1 MKTGEARKRI
11 KQGQM
16 IPVKLSEHE
25 RGLIINKTL
34 AGPDLTERLELV
46 LKRESVFAFTLDEL
60 DELVGYIAAEAN
72 HTKSKKVQKELDRL
86 YDRIQYI
93 LDTHT
98 DEEE

>member
-1 MKTGEARKRI
+1 MDSRKARNQEQK
-11 KQGQM
+11 
-16 IPVKLSEHE
+16 IPLKLTAQE
-25 RGLIINKTL
+25 RELITNKTL
-34 AGPDLTERLELV
+34 AGPDLVERLKLV
-46 LKRESVFAFTLDEL
+46 LNRESVFAFTLDEL

-72 HTKSKKVQKELDRL
+72 HTKSKKIQKELDRL

>member
-46 LKRESVFAFTLDEL
+46 LKSESVFTFTFDEL
-60 DELVGYIAAEAN
+60 DELVGYMPDTLQEKGTLVNSQPLFNTLHAA
-72 HTKSKKVQKELDRL
+72 L
-86 YDRIQYI
+86 
-93 LDTHT
+93 
-98 DEEE
+98 

>member
-1 MKTGEARKRI
+1 MDSRKARHQEQK
-11 KQGQM
+11 
-16 IPVKLSEHE
+16 IPLKLTAQE
-25 RGLIINKTL
+25 RELIINKTL
-34 AGPDLTERLELV
+34 TGPDLTERLKLV
-46 LKRESVFAFTLDEL
+46 LNRESVFAFTLDEL

-72 HTKSKKVQKELDRL
+72 HTKSKKIQKELDRL